1 VNTAQKIILVVPL
14 LALSLLANA
23 QEVYKRVQQDGTVE
37 YSDMPFPDSHKI
49 EVDPNVVEVTPERR
63 KQSAPERAEVRQEQR
78 APEKLEADNNDNVYI
93 NNDNVYINND
103 ERDRAKR
110 RAVQEKHQQEN
121 NRPRPQPRQGGAAG
135 RRR

>member
-78 APEKLEADNNDNVYI
+78 APENLEAENK
-93 NNDNVYINND
+93 DNVYINND

>member
-1 VNTAQKIILVVPL
+1 MNTAQKTILVVPL
-14 LALSLLANA
+14 LALSLLVNA

-37 YSDMPFPDSHKI
+37 YSDMPFPDSQQI

-63 KQSAPERAEVRQEQR
+63 KQSAPERAEVRQEQH
-78 APEKLEADNNDNVYI
+78 APEKLEAENK
-93 NNDNVYINND
+93 DNVYINND

-121 NRPRPQPRQGGAAG
+121 NHPRPQPRQGGAAG

>member
-1 VNTAQKIILVVPL
+1 MNTPQKIILVVPL
-14 LALSLLANA
+14 LVLSLLANA

-37 YSDMPFPDSHKI
+37 YSDMPFPDSQQI

-78 APEKLEADNNDNVYI
+78 APEKLEAENK
-93 NNDNVYINND
+93 DNVYINND
-103 ERDRAKR
+103 ERERAKR
-110 RAVQEKHQQEN
+110 RAVQEKHQQEH

>member
-1 VNTAQKIILVVPL
+1 MNTAQKIILVVPL
-14 LALSLLANA
+14 LALSLLVNA
-23 QEVYKRVQQDGTVE
+23 QEVYKRIQQDGTVE
-37 YSDMPFPDSHKI
+37 YSDMPFPDSQQI

-78 APEKLEADNNDNVYI
+78 APENLEAENK
-93 NNDNVYINND
+93 DNVYINND

>member
-1 VNTAQKIILVVPL
+1 MNTAQKIILVVPL

-37 YSDMPFPDSHKI
+37 YSDMPFPDSQQI

-78 APEKLEADNNDNVYI
+78 APEKLEAENK
-93 NNDNVYINND
+93 DNVYINND
-103 ERDRAKR
+103 ERERAKR
-110 RAVQEKHQQEN
+110 RAVQEKHQQEH

>member
-93 NNDNVYINND
+93 NND

>member
-23 QEVYKRVQQDGTVE
+23 QEVYKRMQQDGTVE
-37 YSDMPFPDSHKI
+37 YSDMPFPDSQQI
-49 EVDPNVVEVTPERR
+49 EVDPNVVEVAPERR
-63 KQSAPERAEVRQEQR
+63 KQSAPEREEVRQEQR
-78 APEKLEADNNDNVYI
+78 APENLEAENK
-93 NNDNVYINND
+93 DNVYINND

-110 RAVQEKHQQEN
+110 RAVQEKHQQEHI
-121 NRPRPQPRQGGAAG
+121 RPRPREGAAG

>member
-1 VNTAQKIILVVPL
+1 VNTAQKTILVVPL
-14 LALSLLANA
+14 LALSLLVNA
-23 QEVYKRVQQDGTVE
+23 QEVYKRIQQDGTVE
-37 YSDMPFPDSHKI
+37 YSDMPFPDSQQI

-78 APEKLEADNNDNVYI
+78 APEKLEAENK
-93 NNDNVYINND
+93 DNVYINND

>member
-1 VNTAQKIILVVPL
+1 MNTAQKTILVVPL
-14 LALSLLANA
+14 LALSLLVNA
-23 QEVYKRVQQDGTVE
+23 QEVYKRIQQDGTVE
-37 YSDMPFPDSHKI
+37 YSDMPFPDSQQI

-78 APEKLEADNNDNVYI
+78 APEKLEAENK
-93 NNDNVYINND
+93 DNVYINND